1 MQTIFNIKRNY
12 TTEATTKVTSED
24 FSNQY
29 HLTGK
34 PLVFL
39 I

>member
-1 MQTIFNIKRNY
+1 MQAIFNIKRNY
-12 TTEATTKVTSED
+12 TTEGVTKATSED

-34 PLVFL
+34 PCL
-39 I
+39 